1 MFKWYGWLNY
11 SPYTKVSDFANY
23 LRGGYIMGSKC
34 KKCGHKTFPPRADCP
49 ECLSSDF
56 EYVEYSGKAT
66 LHTFTK
72 IVAAPTGFQDLAPF
86 NIGLADL
93 PEGGR
98 MVAWFGESI
107 KEEDIKIGMELQA
120 VPKISEE
127 TEEIK
132 VVLCFEKP
140 GATWDKMPLEDIKT
154 E

>member
-1 MFKWYGWLNY
+1 M
-11 SPYTKVSDFANY
+11 
-23 LRGGYIMGSKC
+23 
-34 KKCGHKTFPPRADCP
+34 
-49 ECLSSDF
+49 SSDF

-98 MVAWFGESI
+98 MVAWFGDSI

-132 VVLCFEKP
+132 VVLCFERP
-140 GATWDKMPLEDIKT
+140 GATWKKMPLEDIKT